1 MRALKVL
8 FRAEEAQGHDLL
20 LFFIF
25 FSRHL
30 YDRIII
36 CHPEFF
42 NSGAA
47 PVDIGV
53 YRRDK

>member
-8 FRAEEAQGHDLL
+8 FRAEEAQGHELL

-25 FSRHL
+25 FSGHL